1 MVYLILASY
10 ILVVFL
16 TSLRNARAIGATPEG
31 YFLANRNLSTLTLF
45 FTILA
50 TNFSAYYFIGFA
62 GEGYRRGYA
71 FYVVMALG
79 TALACLSFFIIGD
92 RVWRLGQRHR
102 YITPAELVYHQSGSR
117 TLGLLVALVMVL
129 FTLPYLSLQIVGAGY
144 LLEAVTEG
152 GIPYLGGATLLTGF
166 TIAYVFIGGMTS
178 VARTDLKQG
187 ALMFGLMLLAVLMIS
202 HKLGGLTAANERVF
216 AAMPELFDRAGA
228 DGYYTPR
235 RWFSWLV
242 FWLCCIPMF
251 PQIFMRFYIA
261 RSVAHLRRSAILYA
275 VAPLIL
281 SILPVVIGVLGH
293 LSYPGLEGKAADEIL
308 PQMLVR
314 HTHPWF
320 AALIMTGALAAF
332 MSTLDSQL
340 LALSTIMTRDFSPLF
355 GFRPSTL
362 LEEVK
367 LGKSWVVV
375 FALIGLLIAWRPFAT
390 IFDMGKMAFSGLA
403 VLFPAV
409 LFLLHSKNFS
419 ARAGIVSIVLGEL
432 GVVAFHYQWL
442 PGQWSFGFEPFII
455 ILAGCF
461 LICGVDTWV
470 RLWHK
475 ARRRTRAERYT

>member
-1 MVYLILASY
+1 MVYLILAGY
-10 ILVVFL
+10 ILLVFL
-16 TSLRNARAIGATPEG
+16 SSLRGTRAIGTTPEG

-71 FYVVMALG
+71 FYVLMSLG
-79 TALACLSFFIIGD
+79 TALACLSFFLIGD

-102 YITPAELVYHQSGSR
+102 YITAAELVHHQSGSR
-117 TLGLLVALVMVL
+117 TLGLLVALVMVV
-129 FTLPYLSLQIVGAGY
+129 FTLPYLALQIVGAGY

-187 ALMFGLMLLAVLMIS
+187 ILMFGLMLLAVAMIS
-202 HKLGGLTAANERVF
+202 NKLGGLAAANEKVF
-216 AAMPELFDRAGA
+216 AAMPELFSRAGA

-261 RSVAHLRRSAILYA
+261 RSIEHLKRSAILYA
-275 VAPLIL
+275 AAPLIL
-281 SILPVVIGVLGH
+281 SILPVIIGVLGH
-293 LSYPGLEGKAADEIL
+293 LSYPGLEGKAADEVL

-340 LALSTIMTRDFSPLF
+340 LALSTIMTRDFWPLF
-355 GFRPSTL
+355 GAKPSSL

-367 LGKSWVVV
+367 LGKAWVVI
-375 FALIGLLIAWRPFAT
+375 FALTGLLIAWRPFAT

-403 VLFPAV
+403 MLFPAIF
-409 LFLLHSKNFS
+409 FLLRAKNFS
-419 ARAGIVSIVLGEL
+419 VHAAILSIALGEL
-432 GVVAFHYQWL
+432 GVVAFYYRWL
-442 PGQWSFGFEPFII
+442 PAEWAFGFEPFIPLI
-455 ILAGCF
+455 ALCF
-461 LICGVDTWV
+461 AICGMGTYI
-470 RLWHK
+470 RS
-475 ARRRTRAERYT
+475 RRARAELHT